1 MAKSKKTEKK
11 ALKRENWIASFNL
24 IGEAKINDFTFKI
37 DEQSEKSSWIYNG
50 LNLGVDCGEKHGV
63 VYCEMIGGYSA
74 DGNNVVYAHGKNP
87 DGSDNFDEQIQVDWD
102 DRLNPSVMEM
112 CGDLSFIT
120 VGLEKTDK
128 SKTFYK
134 KFLSAYDAIAYI
146 NQHLEDG
153 MIVNVKGNLR
163 YSSYND
169 RVQVRKNITSIVLSK
184 VDSADKYMARFT
196 QSILINSDSTGL
208 KGDYVDK
215 DKSVIYVNARVLDY
229 VKEINGVDIKGQFPF
244 NKQFE
249 FEMDFT
255 KSDICKKIVD
265 KLFKVRKDVTQI
277 TFEGDFIEGGAA
289 ITATLDDIPDDIKD
303 LIECGVYTEEEA
315 LARCSASGSREQ
327 RMVLRRPMIRLVG
340 DEKTPI
346 PQIFHEKYTEDDL
359 TFDGVAPTN
368 NDDDDAEI
376 DTSSTTSTEV
386 DGDMSWLDNL

>member
-37 DEQSEKSSWIYNG
+37 DEQSEKSSWIYNS
-50 LNLGVDCGEKHGV
+50 LNLGIDCGEKHGV

-74 DGNNVVYAHGKNP
+74 DGNNVVYAHGKKS
-87 DGSDNFDEQIQVDWD
+87 DGSDDFDEQIQVDWD
-102 DRLNPSVMEM
+102 DRLNPSIMEM

-153 MIVNVKGNLR
+153 MVVNVKGNLR

-169 RVQVRKNITSIVLSK
+169 KVQVRKNITSIVLSK
-184 VDSADKYMARFT
+184 VDSTDKYMARFT
-196 QSILINSDSTGL
+196 QSILINGDSTGL

-215 DKSVIYVNARVLDY
+215 DKGVVYVNARVLDY
-229 VKEINGVDIKGQFPF
+229 VKEVNGVDIKGQFPF

-249 FEMDFT
+249 FEMDFN
-255 KSDICKKIVD
+255 KPDICKRVMD
-265 KLFKVRKDVTQI
+265 KLFKVRKDITQI
-277 TFEGDFIEGGAA
+277 TFEGDFIEGGAVV
-289 ITATLDDIPDDIKD
+289 TATLDDIPDDIKD
-303 LIECGVYTEEEA
+303 LIDCGVYTEEEA
-315 LARCSASGSREQ
+315 LARCSSTGSREQ
-327 RMVLRRPMIRLVG
+327 RMVLRRPLIRLVG
-340 DEKTPI
+340 EDKTPI
-346 PQIFHEKYTEDDL
+346 PQIFPEKYTEDDL
-359 TFDGVAPTN
+359 FFEGAVPED
-368 NDDDDAEI
+368 NDDDEEI